1 MCVIFLFS
9 IKHKKKYFLDFSLVW
24 YIHVY
29 VYSMISIFRCELD
42 SVRRSKWTFNSL
54 MICQIHT
61 CTNMNHLHVSVTY
74 TKLTRLLFENTWQF
88 MFLSSS
94 FFNFPKQKYLLL
106 ISSFKTNCI
115 NRSRIRQLIITSLV
129 WYRLFSQLIQ
139 THAWASLTHS
149 IKTLYCMYVQI

>member
-1 MCVIFLFS
+1 METFLSCFFNFFSSLCMVIFYVCDFF
-9 IKHKKKYFLDFSLVW
+9 IFNKTWKKYFLDFSLVW

-61 CTNMNHLHVSVTY
+61 CTNMNHLHVSVTD
-74 TKLTRLLFENTWQF
+74 TKLTAFWKHMTIYVF
-88 MFLSSS
+88 IFF

-106 ISSFKTNCI
+106 ISSYNTSCI
-115 NRSRIRQLIITSLV
+115 NRSRIQQLIITSLV
-129 WYRLFSQLIQ
+129 
-139 THAWASLTHS
+139 
-149 IKTLYCMYVQI
+149 